1 MRMKSKVDWW
11 LGATMW
17 TTIAV
22 VLVILWIVPE
32 EERLLGYAI
41 GLPMIALIIWI
52 YFGTYYELREEYLY
66 CRSGPFFE
74 RIAYDKI
81 KSVRLCQNL
90 WSSLALSAKRIEI
103 RQHGKGFLLGT
114 TYISPENRELFF
126 RELVKRCK
134 NLEKT

>member
-1 MRMKSKVDWW
+1 VRMKSKVDWW